1 MDGSPARPPASA
13 AEGSEAPR
21 PAAFRSVRRA
31 LSRELGRIAIVA
43 LSGAFAG
50 WLFDRPLLGYA
61 IAATLYLVLH
71 LRHLLA
77 LRRWLEA
84 PRHVEVP
91 EPGGIWGEV
100 FEKLLDMQKRNRQ
113 RKKKLQAIVSEFQ
126 ASTEA
131 LPDGAVVLGERGEIV
146 WFNKAA
152 QAMLGLRGQ
161 PDVGIRISNLVRSPD
176 FAEYFDDDG
185 FLGEVEVGSP
195 INRDARLALR
205 VVPYGNNQRLMIVRD
220 VSELRR
226 LDIARRDFVSNASH
240 ELRTP
245 LTVLRGYL
253 DMIEPEANGDGPLS
267 SWRMPLGEMRAQ
279 AARMES
285 LVNDMLKLAKLESD
299 ADARQDVLDVP
310 AVLARVL
317 DEARAM
323 SQDAHRI
330 DASVDPHLFLFGR
343 EVEAQSIF
351 SNLVGNAIRY
361 TPAKGRIAVRW
372 YGDEQG
378 AHFSVT
384 DSGIG
389 IAEHDIPRLT
399 ERFYRVDVGRSRAS
413 GGTGLGLSIV
423 KHAVQRHEGRLEI
436 QSELGKGSTFTC
448 HFPPHRVHRDEAPH
462 DRRALA
468 G

>member
-1 MDGSPARPPASA
+1 MNKAPARSPAAAADEPDRRPPV
-13 AEGSEAPR
+13 
-21 PAAFRSVRRA
+21 FRTVQQALRREV
-31 LSRELGRIAIVA
+31 SKIAVIV
-43 LSGAFAG
+43 FAG
-50 WLFDRPLLGYA
+50 VFVGWIFEHALLGYA
-61 IAATLYLVLH
+61 VAVTIYLVIQ
-71 LRHLLA
+71 LRHVRA
-77 LRRWLEA
+77 LRQWLEA
-84 PRHVEVP
+84 PKHVELH

-100 FEKLLDMQKRNRQ
+100 FEKLLDMQKRNRK

-131 LPDGAVVLGERGEIV
+131 LPDGAVVLGERGEIA

-161 PDVGIRISNLVRSPD
+161 HDVGIRIPNLVRDPE
-176 FAEYFDDDG
+176 FTEYFNDND

-195 INRDARLALR
+195 INRGVRIALR
-205 VVPYGNNQRLMIVRD
+205 IIPYGNNQRLMIVRD

-226 LDIARRDFVSNASH
+226 LETARRDFVANASH

-253 DMIEPEANGDGPLS
+253 DMIEPEARGSGPLS
-267 SWRMPLGEMRAQ
+267 PWRMPLGEMRSQ
-279 AARMES
+279 ATRMES
-285 LVNDMLKLAKLESD
+285 LINDMLKLAKLESD
-299 ADARQDVLDVP
+299 VEAKQDVLDVP
-310 AVLARVL
+310 AVLERVL
-317 DEARAM
+317 EEARAM
-323 SQDAHRI
+323 SQDSHRI
-330 DASVDPHLFLFGR
+330 EATIDRELFLFGR

-351 SNLVGNAIRY
+351 SNLVSNAVRY
-361 TPAKGRIAVRW
+361 TPGKGCIAVRW
-372 YGDEQG
+372 YGDERG

-389 IAEHDIPRLT
+389 IADEDVPRLT

-423 KHAVQRHEGRLEI
+423 KHALQRHEGTLEI
-436 QSELGKGSTFTC
+436 QSELGKGSTFIC
-448 HFPPHRVHRDEAPH
+448 HFPAHRVHRAEEPPEK
-462 DRRALA
+462 RALA